1 MSQEPMKRE
10 IFTVQREEWITER
23 EPSGGDQEWWVSLK
37 TGKESVGVMNPFS
50 LPNSVKEA
58 VWESQETFYFVP

>member
-1 MSQEPMKRE
+1 MKRE

-37 TGKESVGVMNPFS
+37 TGKGSVGIMNPFS
-50 LPNSVKEA
+50 LPNPVEA